1 MLVKQ
6 MRWPADPFQ
15 ILAVESDAV
24 SVGLI
29 ITDEEGY
36 SWRIV
41 SSSTLL
47 NDGKER
53 TLRLREQ
60 GYRVWWLVPQRDE

>member
-6 MRWPADPFQ
+6 MRWPASPFQ
-15 ILAVESDAV
+15 ILAVESDAIR
-24 SVGLI
+24 VGLI

-41 SSSTLL
+41 SSSALVQKPKFENL
-47 NDGKER
+47 HN
-53 TLRLREQ
+53 Q
-60 GYRVWWLVPQRDE
+60 GYRLWWFEPLPGI